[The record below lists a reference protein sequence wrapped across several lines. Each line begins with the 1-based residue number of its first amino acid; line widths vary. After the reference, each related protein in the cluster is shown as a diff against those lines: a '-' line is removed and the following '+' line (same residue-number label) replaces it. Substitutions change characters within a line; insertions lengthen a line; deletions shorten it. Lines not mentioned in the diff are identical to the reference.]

1 MANEKKGKGKGKG
14 KNKDKTNGKGKGKGE
29 QTDYKPESYFY
40 DDHPHRARGLKVIKC
55 ANPICFGCVLQG
67 KNTTTTTCRYCQ
79 WVFRIPS
86 SAPDDITPPWK
97 QDTKAPANKQPS
109 SRSSSLGRKDTSSP
123 NEKYASAETMHK
135 QLVDEDGFTAE
146 KATAFVLKH
155 LGVQYPKP
163 DTVKPTA
170 LTHELEKF
178 TAEINKVENHIRR
191 QQDRQSVL
199 LHQCQECEDQI
210 TLLNE
215 TRVELLAKKDAALSK
230 LGTLFAKDQQA
241 VHLAQGLG
249 DDSNAHL
256 HSLKNHIQAS
266 QIDSL
271 TADLVY
277 KDVCGIILA
286 AQNQI
291 KGTTET
297 SRNEIRS
304 RDNSIN
310 EMKTQLAELKKQIN
324 DIAKPAVLATAIP
337 AAAKAAGVSS
347 ATPAIAKAA
356 GVASAIPA
364 IAKAAGVSSS
374 STAAS
379 SKAAPTAPPET
390 QFVLSQSQIE
400 AIEREEQ
407 EARDAGVTFGL
418 DDELDEKKDVVITD
432 STKSAAAPHPEAAN
446 AKRIRGL
453 AATNPRHVPKSG
465 PPPLP
470 ALAVPSQFQAIAP
483 TEEEEE

>member
-1 MANEKKGKGKGKG
+1 MAIEKKGKGKGKG
-14 KNKDKTNGKGKGKGE
+14 KNKDKTNGKGKGKGDR
-29 QTDYKPESYFY
+29 TDYKPESYFY

-67 KNTTTTTCRYCQ
+67 KNTPTSCRYCQ
-79 WVFRIPS
+79 WDFRIPS
-86 SAPDDITPPWK
+86 PAPDDITPPWK

-109 SRSSSLGRKDTSSP
+109 SRSSSLGRKDTASP

-170 LTHELEKF
+170 ITHELEKF
-178 TAEINKVENHIRR
+178 TAEINKVENHIKG

-210 TLLNE
+210 TLLNA
-215 TRVELLAKKDAALSK
+215 TKVELLAKKDAALSK

-304 RDNSIN
+304 RDTSIN

-324 DIAKPAVLATAIP
+324 DIAKPAALATATP
-337 AAAKAAGVSS
+337 AAAKAAGVS
-347 ATPAIAKAA
+347 
-356 GVASAIPA
+356 SAIPA

-390 QFVLSQSQIE
+390 QLVLSQSQIE
-400 AIEREEQ
+400 ALEREEQ

-418 DDELDEKKDVVITD
+418 DDELDEKKDVVIID
-432 STKSAAAPHPEAAN
+432 STKSAAAPHPEEAN
-446 AKRIRGL
+446 AKRIRSF
-453 AATNPRHVPKSG
+453 AATNPRRIPKSG